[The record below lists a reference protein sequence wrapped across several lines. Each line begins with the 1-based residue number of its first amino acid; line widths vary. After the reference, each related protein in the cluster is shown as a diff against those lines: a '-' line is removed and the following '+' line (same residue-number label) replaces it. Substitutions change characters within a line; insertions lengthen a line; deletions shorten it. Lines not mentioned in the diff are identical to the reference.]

1 VNSDASFEQ
10 HHEALHDLRPDGEAG
25 RPMDAEAEV
34 LVQANCR
41 WFSSPH
47 LEMDAPRGA
56 SPGSSEIP

>member
-34 LVQANCR
+34 LELSLVLI
-41 WFSSPH
+41 PH